1 MSKLDTLTN
10 YESANLLIK
19 VKALEKR
26 IENLEI
32 LLIKILKGLKDE
44 I

>member
-19 VKALEKR
+19 VKALEARIKR
-26 IENLEI
+26 LEI
-32 LLIKILKGLKDE
+32 LVLKLLTDE
-44 I
+44 S